1 MKYILTY
8 LFLVIGL
15 LSLAQPNTIF
25 KKYFLP
31 HSYNANSIDV
41 IETTSNNYIIYGSTY
56 DTIAGKVIPV
66 MTLIGLDQSYNI
78 TWRKTYGD
86 TSFAYL
92 SGSGISS
99 FFIKKNNYLYG
110 ALMAYDSVHKQPGVF
125 MKFDYNGDT
134 IWQKKYYSNSDQFFF
149 TSVTPSID
157 NGFFITGYIQSS
169 VPSYNGHDIVAAYLL
184 KTDANGNKLWD
195 KRFYKSNLDETQE
208 GQKIVQDSVTKKI
221 IIVGTQDVG
230 IPQYSNVM
238 ILDSLGNLL
247 VQKGG
252 NGLFGN
258 FLSDVIKLKDSNY
271 LASGVYIHP
280 DHVVNGYTTG
290 KSYLVKFDL
299 NGNQVF
305 SLQYDSLE
313 TGNDILRV
321 QELSD
326 SSIITAGT
334 LETMMIYGTGINQIF
349 RIMKVDKYGNMIW
362 KKYFDNY
369 TNNLVNE
376 NLSAMNLTHDGSII
390 FTTEAWGGYTPPS
403 PYTFYKTDTS
413 FCDVN
418 AVACYNVVGI
428 EVGKII
434 KQNIHCYP
442 NPASNYCTINLQEL
456 GYFKPVTIEVTNT
469 LGQVIYKSN
478 TNTALSHLLN
488 TSSYDEGIYYITVRQ
503 NNSVVAEQKLI
514 ILK

>member
-1 MKYILTY
+1 M
-8 LFLVIGL
+8 V
-15 LSLAQPNTIF
+15 AQPNTVF
-25 KKYFLP
+25 NKYFLP
-31 HSYNANSIDV
+31 HSYNANSLDV

-56 DTIAGKVIPV
+56 DTIAGKVTPV
-66 MTLIGLDQSYNI
+66 MTLIGLDQNYNI

-86 TSFAYL
+86 
-92 SGSGISS
+92 SS
-99 FFIKKNNYLYG
+99 FTYIRYITTNGFFVKKNNYLYG
-110 ALMAYDSVHKQPGVF
+110 ALMAYDSAHKQPGVF

-134 IWQKKYYSNSDQFFF
+134 IWQKKYYVNNDEFFF
-149 TSVTPSID
+149 TSVTASAD
-157 NGFFITGYIQSS
+157 NGFLITGAVQTTT
-169 VPSYNGHDIVAAYLL
+169 PGYNGHPFSAAYLL

-195 KRFYKSNLDETQE
+195 KRFYKSNLDETQV
-208 GQKIVQDSVTKKI
+208 GQKIIQDSVTKKI

-230 IPQYSNVM
+230 TTQYSNIM

-247 VQKGG
+247 VQKGA
-252 NGLFGN
+252 NGLLGN
-258 FLSDVIKLKDSNY
+258 ILSDVIKLNDGNY

-280 DHVVNGYTTG
+280 EHIINSYTTD
-290 KSYLVKFDL
+290 KSYLVKFDI
-299 NGNQVF
+299 NGSQIF

-313 TGNDILRV
+313 VGNDILKV

-334 LETMMIYGTGINQIF
+334 LETLMPYGTGINQIF

-376 NLSAMNLTHDGSII
+376 NVSAMNLTHDGSII
-390 FTTEAWGGYTPPS
+390 FTSEAWGGYTPPS

-413 FCDVN
+413 YCDFN
-418 AVACYNVVGI
+418 AIACYNDVGI
-428 EVGKII
+428 KEGKII
-434 KQNIHCYP
+434 KQNINCYP
-442 NPASNYCTINLQEL
+442 NPASNYCTLNLQEL
-456 GYFKPVTIEVTNT
+456 GYFKPVTIEVSNT
-469 LGQVIYKSN
+469 LGQIIYKSN

-488 TSSYDEGIYYITVRQ
+488 TGSYDEGVYYITIRQ
-503 NNSVVAEQKLI
+503 NNSIAAEQKLI